1 MAYEEYDY
9 YNEPA
14 GEGKSLKESLREILN
29 GLNNEKNWR
38 ETGEGLKR
46 IRDII
51 PNVSESLARGG
62 VAQAIGTSGDLRDL
76 RNTINSYLPK
86 SVRNFTQAAEFLANP
101 YATAIQQTAPTTE
114 ETLDFVPRA
123 TDTYEGYK
131 QHETLGEYIAP
142 SLGYFGG
149 KGVKALKDLP
159 VGASIIGPES
169 KLWKDATE
177 GISLENRAFKASTME
192 AKGKQADEILKET
205 GMVRGL
211 DNQWRSEITDFW
223 STIKGDKPFGE
234 LHKEKALNNAD
245 VKVKDILEHP
255 ELFRH
260 YPELG
265 EINIRPHAATE
276 PYKGEYSEAGKYITL
291 REDLSPEEA
300 RSVLHHELTHGTQG
314 IENWNRG
321 GNISAMDTWSK
332 IEANKRMAAIKPELD
347 AVWNEIAARKQ
358 AGLPY
363 DDLQAKKIDLIDQQN
378 KAFEFGM
385 QDPVNL
391 YKRLGGEAEA
401 RMVQERLGLTQ
412 DQMRE
417 IFPYAEGKYGLDIN
431 PDEAITAGYEPGV
444 INVPSQSAN
453 LPKASVEVKGIP
465 QSEVDELGF
474 HSPLETAI
482 LKIGQPKGTGDQFL
496 KQLEKM
502 PGVKTEELEVS
513 GVKKYLQDHPTVTKQ
528 ELQDY
533 IAKNRVTI
541 ENKVLTEEKSIANNE
556 ADYELQ
562 GGDVYH
568 DQDYI
573 DSTAEDL
580 RYQLENDADI
590 WHQEQETLVK
600 EYPELYE
607 GHELDPNVAARLN
620 QHVEERIAELA
631 DTQAKEMYYDNPIRH
646 YYDDYGYDIYGN
658 DDMGYSIKDPQGRFL
673 DIGDHYD
680 IHDLTH
686 ELRMHHLDNDIL
698 DFMGNEEGV
707 AKYEDYTLPGKYQN
721 YREILTTI
729 PENISGEIRGNKRFN
744 ELSRTIGQLKAT
756 PEEHKEFGKLVDQGK
771 AEDYTNSHY
780 DEPNILAHM
789 RVNDRMINGKK
800 TLMVEEIQS
809 DWHQAGRKEGYKS
822 ELKPLQQEYKN
833 KLEDWRDFIKKEAT
847 KMNLNVE
854 SLNKLSEST
863 LDSFATNEMY
873 HLMDQPT
880 IDRMNEIFN
889 AKNQAW
895 QNYKS
900 KLSTNVP
907 DAPFKKNWH
916 EMMVKQA
923 LDMAAKGDYDAIAFT
938 TGRQQVERYENQLR
952 QAVDKIEFSKGYPP
966 GTITIQGVKNGR
978 NSFEGTVENGKF
990 IDGPGKGKTI
1000 EEVLGKGLA
1009 KQIEDHPGGELGVIQ
1024 GKDLTIGGEG
1034 MKGFYDKIIPDF
1046 INKYSKKWGMG
1057 VKKEHLT
1064 PPDNDRFM
1072 NFKDWAN
1079 QKDPGL
1085 NDTFLKHSWAN
1096 QDDLYKE
1103 FLNADRNGPEIHFV
1117 ELTDAAKK
1125 EIKTKG
1131 QPMFSGIGLAAP
1143 ALMPEDQDK
1152 RKK

>member
-38 ETGEGLKR
+38 ETSEGLKR

-142 SLGYFGG
+142 SLGYFAG

-177 GISLENRAFKASTME
+177 GVSLENRAFKASTME

-245 VKVKDILEHP
+245 VKVKDIFEHP

-332 IEANKRMAAIKPELD
+332 LEANRRMTALNKELD
-347 AVWNEIAARKQ
+347 VVWAEKTARQK
-358 AGLPY
+358 AGLPV
-363 DDLQAKKIDLIDQQN
+363 DDLRAKELDLIDQRN
-378 KAFEFGM
+378 KAFDFGM

-533 IAKNRVTI
+533 IAKNRVAI

-620 QHVEERIAELA
+620 KHVEERIAELA

-658 DDMGYSIKDPQGRFL
+658 DDMGYSIKDPTGRFL

-756 PEEHKEFGKLVDQGK
+756 PEEHKEFGKLVDLGK
-771 AEDYTNSHY
+771 SEDYTNSHY

-809 DWHQAGRKEGYKS
+809 DWHQAGRKEGYEKHNAREIKADINQKMGYLHKDKMKLRDQYDQARKEDNIDAQN
-822 ELKPLQQEYKN
+822 ELSRQIAEIEKQQVALQTE
-833 KLEDWRDFIKKEAT
+833 
-847 KMNLNVE
+847 
-854 SLNKLSEST
+854 LNKVGT
-863 LDSFATNEMY
+863 
-873 HLMDQPT
+873 
-880 IDRMNEIFN
+880 
-889 AKNQAW
+889 
-895 QNYKS
+895 
-900 KLSTNVP
+900 VP

-938 TGRQQVERYENQLR
+938 TGRQQVERYENSLR
-952 QAVDKIEFSKGYPP
+952 KAVDEINFNKRDDNTISIYAMKG
-966 GTITIQGVKNGR
+966 GRETFAGIVKD
-978 NSFEGTVENGKF
+978 GKF
-990 IDGPGKGKTI
+990 IDGPGQGKTI
-1000 EEVLGKGLA
+1000 EEVLGKGIA
-1009 KQIEDHPGGELGVIQ
+1009 KQINEGELFKPGTIR

-1046 INKYSKKWGMG
+1046 INKYGKKWGMG
-1057 VKKEHLT
+1057 MKKANLDAYGQGLSTHQIEEGIKNLGYTMDEYLSKT
-1064 PPDNDRFM
+1064 PSEKMEIFN
-1072 NFKDWAN
+1072 KIA
-1079 QKDPGL
+1079 G
-1085 NDTFLKHSWAN
+1085 
-1096 QDDLYKE
+1096 E
-1103 FLNADRNGPEIHFV
+1103 EIHFV